1 MTQDD
6 LQRELTRLAEG
17 FEVKI
22 TKPRFDAYWQR
33 FGYCR
38 VDDFRAAITECLS
51 EPRYPTSEQLL
62 VRLDK
67 AAQARHQREKHGRE
81 VEAKRD
87 IARLER
93 EAMNCPERVEFVEW
107 LHGMRQ
113 ASTGLSKPPLVYRC
127 TRHDCYGNEDGCRQG
142 SACAKGARWQEPAMV
157 GRG

>member
-1 MTQDD
+1 MTADE
-6 LQRELTRLAEG
+6 LTIELTRLAEG

-22 TKPRFDAYWQR
+22 TKPRFDAYWQG

-38 VDDFRAAITECLS
+38 YADFHDAITECLR
-51 EPRYPTSEQLL
+51 EPRYPTNEQLL

-67 AAQARHQREKHGRE
+67 AAQARHQREKHHRE

-87 IARLER
+87 MARLEQD
-93 EAMNCPERVEFVEW
+93 AMTCPERQTFVEW

-127 TRHDCYGNEDGCRQG
+127 QRHDCYGNENGCRQG
-142 SACAKGARWQEPAMV
+142 SACGTGAKWQEAAMV
-157 GRG
+157 GR